1 MKLQSSALWIVV
13 TSAKLTVVTGWIIAP
28 VVHLMR
34 AELHI
39 DPASAGL
46 IITMHALTAAL
57 FYPVFEPIA
66 EKGIKKLFVCG
77 LLLYGA
83 AGGSGLVITSY
94 WLLLVSRAVLGI
106 GVAAVLV
113 AVDTILDLYQQ
124 QEKYE
129 MMKAGGSL
137 RAFGSINWPILGGM
151 LGVFSWHIPFAV
163 YVVTI
168 PLGIAAAAYVP
179 DIQKEKKT
187 PTFTENNPAF
197 GYSLS
202 FLIAVFLYSVLVF
215 LPHIL
220 DGIKI
225 SSPFFI
231 SLFFIVI
238 MVSSAAA
245 STYYQKITAKLSCK
259 QLILVAL
266 ALWTGGF
273 AIISQTDSGFI
284 IAASVVLFG
293 IGEGLITS
301 VIAASTKARTNKI
314 KTFRYMG
321 QFLAPFLFAPVGLN
335 VFLTASCVAAAAL
348 VVIGLAPKNVIK

>member
-13 TSAKLTVVTGWIIAP
+13 TAAKLIVMTGWIIAP
-28 VVHLMR
+28 VVHIIK

-39 DPASAGL
+39 DPGSAGL

-94 WLLLVSRAVLGI
+94 WSLLVSRAVLGI
-106 GVAAVLV
+106 GLAAVLV

-137 RAFGSINWPILGGM
+137 RAFGSINWPIIGGM
-151 LGVFSWHIPFAV
+151 LGVFSWHFPFAV

-179 DIQKEKKT
+179 DIQKEKRT
-187 PTFTENNPAF
+187 LTFSENSSALC
-197 GYSLS
+197 YSIS
-202 FLIAVFLYSVLVF
+202 FLTAVFLYSILCF

-220 DGIKI
+220 DEITI

-231 SLFFIVI
+231 SLFFIVL

-245 STYYQKITAKLSCK
+245 STYYQKITAKLSGK
-259 QLILVAL
+259 PLIVVAL
-266 ALWTGGF
+266 ALWTAGF
-273 AIISQTDSGFI
+273 TIISQTDSGFI
-284 IAASVVLFG
+284 IAVSIVLFG
-293 IGEGLITS
+293 TGEGVITS
-301 VIAASTKARTNKI
+301 VVVASTGSTNKI

-321 QFLAPFLFAPVGLN
+321 QFLAPLLFAPVGFN
-335 VFLTASCVAAAAL
+335 VFFTASCVAAFAL
-348 VVIGLAPKNVIK
+348 VAVGLAPKNVLKT